1 MTNVLGTLDGL
12 VDPRRDL
19 ETAAREHSQLRTEI
33 ERWQVEEQVSE
44 TIRAGRIEELTPAL
58 REAEARAYDA
68 AERAHVAA
76 QSALEVV
83 KEGASVALTPQEFD
97 KLPESRRAQIR
108 EDCAELSPPELL
120 RQVRDAINSGD
131 VVGQKMYLR
140 YARGRTTADDEQRL
154 SPAFRDAERSLQ
166 AALNEVERK
175 LRASDPN
182 AERLAQRA
190 HELIGRAASAKSSTL
205 RYWDEL
211 AGRAGVVLPEDFASK
226 GRSTFR

>member
-1 MTNVLGTLDGL
+1 MTSVLGALDGL

-19 ETAAREHSQLRTEI
+19 EAAEREHARLRTEM
-33 ERWQVEEQVSE
+33 ERWQADEQVSE
-44 TIRAGRIEELTPAL
+44 TIRAGRIEELTLAL

-68 AERAHVAA
+68 AERAHAAA
-76 QSALEVV
+76 QSALGVV
-83 KEGASVALTPQEFD
+83 QEGASVALTPQEFD

-108 EDCAELSPPELL
+108 EDCAELSPPDLL
-120 RQVRDAINSGD
+120 RQVQDAINFGD
-131 VVGQKMYLR
+131 VVGQKLYLR
-140 YARGRTTADDEQRL
+140 YARDRTTADDEQRL

-166 AALNEVERK
+166 AALSEVERK

-190 HELIGRAASAKSSTL
+190 HELIDRATSTKSSTR

-211 AGRAGVVLPEDFASK
+211 AGRAGVVLPEDFAV
-226 GRSTFR
+226 R